1 MRVALGPRAGIE
13 LVAQELVDV
22 GRLDPAERLLLRDE
36 ALVDEVG
43 GDLDGGRRGP
53 LGAARLEHV
62 ELAALDRELE
72 VLDVA
77 VVLLEL
83 LADAHEL
90 GVDLGHVGLH
100 LADLRRGP
108 DAGHDVLAL
117 GVGQVLAEE
126 RPSRRCSGR
135 G

>member
-1 MRVALGPRAGIE
+1 MRVRLGPGGGIE

-22 GRLDPAERLLLRDE
+22 GRLDPAERLFLGDE

-43 GDLDGGRRGP
+43 RDLHGRRGGP

-62 ELAALDRELE
+62 QLAALDRELE

-83 LADAHEL
+83 L
-90 GVDLGHVGLH
+90 
-100 LADLRRGP
+100 
-108 DAGHDVLAL
+108 
-117 GVGQVLAEE
+117 
-126 RPSRRCSGR
+126 RRCAGTRRRPRACRSASG
-135 G
+135 